1 MAASLYTKNLRPFM
15 ATVNGE
21 FGRRKLTTREDHI
34 GADNIVNDL
43 ANQSV
48 DFLFNQQAIMYLDRY
63 YRGDQP
69 ILYRAKN
76 VRKEINNK
84 VMENHAFEI
93 VESQVADLCGEPV
106 QYALKGEENEEK
118 SKAIMLLN
126 RFMESEDK
134 ASLDIERERW
144 ARICGTSYFYV
155 GKANRMSNQFDEAP
169 FYIRVKNPAY
179 TSVVYFEDDDTP
191 AYSFQQLKD
200 ANDLEYYMIFTTS
213 EWFKIQNGKIV
224 DSGVNGNYMIP
235 VIEYPANERR
245 LSSIELT
252 ITLTDEMNKMQSD
265 RMNGIEGFTQAL
277 MLFKNCEI
285 DENTFLKMCALGAVS
300 VKTTTQGYDADVK
313 QLTEQLD
320 QSQSQTAKDD
330 VYQNILLVQGKPG
343 RQEAAG
349 SDTGQAVV
357 LRNGYYDEYKRA
369 ELRIPTFLRCERMML
384 RVVLNKLRVA
394 NDGVFNLRLS
404 DIDIKPDRSKLENL
418 MVKAQVIQILHQIG
432 VDDAEI
438 LKTVPMF
445 SDVQHV
451 IAVSKD
457 RMATQFE
464 AANGLL
470 NNGNPPEELPEPT
483 TVNGGMMV

>member
-1 MAASLYTKNLRPFM
+1 MPNLLYQKNIRPFM
-15 ATVNGE
+15 ATIGGE
-21 FGRRKLTTREDHI
+21 FGRRKLTTNADHI
-34 GADNIVNDL
+34 GEDNIVADIENRM
-43 ANQSV
+43 A
-48 DFLFNQQAIMYLDRY
+48 DFRFNQEAIKYLDRY

-69 ILYRAKN
+69 ILYREKK

-84 VMENHAFEI
+84 VVENHAYEI

-106 QYALKGEENEEK
+106 QYALKGEEDSDK
-118 SKAIMLLN
+118 SAAISLLN
-126 RFMESEDK
+126 RVMESEDK
-134 ASLDIERERW
+134 SSLDIDRERW
-144 ARICGTSYFYV
+144 ARICGTSYFFV
-155 GKANRMSNQFDEAP
+155 GNENRMSNGFDEAP
-169 FYIRVKNPAY
+169 FYLRVEHPAY
-179 TSVVYFEDDDTP
+179 TSVVYFEDDGTP
-191 AYSFQQLKD
+191 AYSFQVRTD
-200 ANDLEYYMIFTTS
+200 ADNKEYYFVYTAN
-213 EWFKIQNGKIV
+213 EWFRIQAGEIT
-224 DSGVNGNYMIP
+224 DRGINGNRMIP

-245 LSSIELT
+245 LSSIEIT

-277 MLFKNCEI
+277 MLFKNCQI
-285 DENTFLKMCALGAVS
+285 DENTFLKMCQLGAIS

-320 QSQSQTAKDD
+320 QGQGQLAKDD

-369 ELRIPTFLRCERMML
+369 ELRIPLFLRSERMML
-384 RVVLNKLRVA
+384 RVVLNKLRVSKGGKFA
-394 NDGVFNLRLS
+394 LNLS

-418 MVKAQVIQILHQIG
+418 MVKAQVIQILHQVGI
-432 VDDAEI
+432 DDAEI

-451 IAVSKD
+451 IAASKD
-457 RMATQFE
+457 RMAIQFE

-470 NNGNPPEELPEPT
+470 DNGNPPE
-483 TVNGGMMV
+483 TVEQSVNTNDVLMV